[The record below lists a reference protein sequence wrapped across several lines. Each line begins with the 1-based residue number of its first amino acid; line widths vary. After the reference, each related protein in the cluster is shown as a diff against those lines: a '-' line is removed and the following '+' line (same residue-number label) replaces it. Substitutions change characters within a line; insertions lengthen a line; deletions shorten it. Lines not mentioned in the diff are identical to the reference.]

1 MLTKK
6 THSACPVQGW
16 WKAECHAVRERFVKG
31 EVFPRCPACE
41 ELATWT
47 LDVSAAKP
55 SSKKNSESVKDNGAK
70 KTRGTG
76 KGRAG
81 RIR

>member
-1 MLTKK
+1 MVTKR
-6 THSACPVQGW
+6 THGACPVEGW

-47 LDVSAAKP
+47 LDIAVGKRTA
-55 SSKKNSESVKDNGAK
+55 KKNVKS
-70 KTRGTG
+70 
-76 KGRAG
+76 
-81 RIR
+81 